1 MTIGVIYLIH
11 FQRPIGGHPRG
22 GPRSFARHYLGHTI
36 DLEARI
42 AKHRRGQGSRLMAV
56 VAAAGIDFV
65 VARTWPGDRALERR
79 LKRRH
84 DSPGLCP
91 ICSAGAGN
99 AWVEGRR

>member
-1 MTIGVIYLIH
+1 MTIGTIYLIH
-11 FQRPIGGHPRG
+11 FERPIGGHPRG
-22 GPRSFARHYLGHTI
+22 GPRLFARHYLGHAV

-42 AKHRRGQGSRLMAV
+42 AEHRRGQGSRLMAA
-56 VAAAGIDFV
+56 VAAAGINFV

-91 ICSAGAGN
+91 MCSGRAGRAC
-99 AWVEGRR
+99 AEGRP